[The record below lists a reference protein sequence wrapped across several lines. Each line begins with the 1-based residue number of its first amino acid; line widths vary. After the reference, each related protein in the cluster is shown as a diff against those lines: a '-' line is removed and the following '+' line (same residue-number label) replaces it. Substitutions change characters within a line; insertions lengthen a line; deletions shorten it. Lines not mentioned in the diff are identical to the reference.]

1 MSVAPA
7 VALPGQ
13 SRVEPWLKSPLGP
26 VITAP
31 WTESLLLHGVTS
43 WYFPLSR
50 LWAMAEVDDP
60 QLDALR
66 PRVMSAA
73 ALDRAVTTVRTAS
86 AAAKQAAESWES
98 AFFSTP
104 SPTAETLVTIE
115 TARRDAA
122 HQLNLTRRFFLPLR
136 NRLPGPIRWDIVP
149 ESTVETRWAPA
160 LADPSLA
167 FGAPAIMPAVAES
180 AHVPGPVG
188 RESWLRF
195 ASPRLGDTLYAHV
208 YAPRET
214 ADPPTLIYGH
224 GVGVE
229 AEHWR
234 GAIEEAAGLCLRG
247 IRVIRAEAPWHG
259 RRRLP
264 GSFGGEPMFARG
276 PDGAIEMMAAQAG
289 EIAALVAWAR
299 STSRGPVAI
308 GGMSLGALAAQ
319 LALAHARSWPAA
331 LRPDAG
337 ILCATC
343 DRLDAVMLDGT
354 LAGAIGMTDAVLAAG
369 WTVPGLHRWRALLEP
384 RGEPAV
390 DPASLVALIG
400 RYDRITPYAHGREM
414 MARWRVPQEN
424 LFVRPQGHFGL
435 ALGLVRDPAPMHR
448 LAEVLHRLSRSGRCA
463 TLG

>member
-1 MSVAPA
+1 MSLATA
-7 VALPGQ
+7 TTLPDLA
-13 SRVEPWLKSPLGP
+13 RVEPWLKSPLGP
-26 VITAP
+26 AMTAP
-31 WTESLLLHGVTS
+31 WTEPLLLHGVTS

-50 LWAMAEVDDP
+50 LWAMAELADP
-60 QLDALR
+60 TLDGLR
-66 PRVMSAA
+66 PRSMSAA
-73 ALDRAVTTVRTAS
+73 ALDRAVKTVQSAS
-86 AAAKQAAESWES
+86 RAAKQAAEAWEN
-98 AFFSTP
+98 AFFATRP
-104 SPTAETLVTIE
+104 PAADILVGLE

-122 HQLNLTRRFFLPLR
+122 HQFNLTRRFFLPLR

-149 ESTVETRWAPA
+149 EHALTARWGSA
-160 LADPSLA
+160 LHD
-167 FGAPAIMPAVAES
+167 PAIAFRPPRAMPAVIES
-180 AHVPGPVG
+180 AGVPGPMG

-195 ASPRLGDTLYAHV
+195 ASPRLGDPVFAHV
-208 YAPRET
+208 YAP
-214 ADPPTLIYGH
+214 AGSVDPPTLIYGH

-234 GAIEEAAGLCLRG
+234 GAIEEAAGLCQGG

-264 GSFGGEPMFARG
+264 ASFGGEPMFARG
-276 PDGAIEMMAAQAG
+276 PDGAIEMMAGQAG
-289 EIAALVAWAR
+289 EIATLIAWAR

-319 LALAHARSWPAA
+319 VALVHARSWPKE
-331 LRPDAG
+331 LQPDAA

-354 LAGAIGMTDAVLAAG
+354 LAGAIGMIEAVLAAG
-369 WTVPGLHRWRALLEP
+369 WTVPALHRWRVLLEP

-390 DPASLVALIG
+390 DPVNLVALIG

-414 MARWRVPQEN
+414 MTRWRVPKEN

-435 ALGLVRDPAPMHR
+435 ALGLVRDPAPMLR
-448 LAEVLHRLSRSGRCA
+448 IAELLHRLSRSGAYA